1 MSSKLLLLEDDRLF
15 NETLQDFLE
24 EEGYSVDTVLD
35 PYSALDLTYENNYD
49 LYLFDVNLPYESGFD
64 LLSKLRQ
71 GGDETP
77 VIFIT
82 SREDKASLKEGFAKG
97 GDDYIKKPVD
107 LEELG
112 LRIEAI
118 LRRQVRQ
125 SLLQLGSYRFDIHS
139 RQLYDAQGK
148 ALLGQKAA
156 LLLLV
161 LLEAKGG
168 IVSLEEIKRRLWSAA
183 EEGSDGALRVYI
195 TQLKKY
201 FPDQIRNERG
211 VGYAFDREGH
221 G

>member
-1 MSSKLLLLEDDRLF
+1 MSAKLLLLEDDRLF

-139 RQLYDAQGK
+139 RQLYDAQGD

-168 IVSLEEIKRRLWSAA
+168 IVPLEEIKRRLWSAA